1 MPLSG
6 SAGGERPPFGQ
17 TPTPGRNRDGT
28 FAADNTAS
36 LTHGGRSRQVQR
48 AQLPGQSE
56 QRRQLADKRAAI
68 VADLGGVDALSR
80 LQLDLVDRYLELD
93 TVASWLGGNLI
104 GQRPLTAKGRTRA
117 ALSAYLS
124 VVDRLQR
131 VSAALGLARRQKSV
145 SLDHYLTDTYPESA
159 PSLS

>member
-28 FAADNTAS
+28 FAADNTAG

-56 QRRQLADKRAAI
+56 QRRQLTDKRAAI

-80 LQLDLVDRYLELD
+80 LQLDLVDRYLE
-93 TVASWLGGNLI
+93 S
-104 GQRPLTAKGRTRA
+104 RP
-117 ALSAYLS
+117 
-124 VVDRLQR
+124 
-131 VSAALGLARRQKSV
+131 
-145 SLDHYLTDTYPESA
+145 P
-159 PSLS
+159 